1 MDKLHSLEQY
11 YSPLWAPFLMGV
23 LLSIDAL
30 VVFMAGGNLPQF
42 GWAVLISLLSILSV
56 WQMAVHF
63 VRAFYQVKTSDAA
76 AGFLFR
82 RVFGQLSMRPFV
94 VVKGGQVTLGDALVE
109 KIGGP
114 ATLIVYADSAVVLE
128 QAGRLTRIF
137 RGPETL
143 KLKPFERIWD
153 TLDLRPQSW
162 PFEVNARTKDGIPI
176 KYEANVQFQIDAG
189 EEAVLKAAR
198 QKWIRD
204 ATRTEPDRLM
214 IWTKRVI
221 ISNTEGGFRAILA
234 RYKLDELLDVTT
246 RMEIRQKLLA
256 KLTGSVQG
264 LGAKIIDV
272 QLGDI
277 LLEDQI
283 LDQWIDTWR
292 AERRKVMHTEVVEG
306 GVAKRAKMLEK
317 ARGKVRREIF
327 KKTMETFTEMQDQ
340 GTEKPEQAVIL
351 SFIEVIGKIA
361 PQLLITR
368 PVDILTVADTV
379 EEHLEIEPPAE
390 EGA

>member
-1 MDKLHSLEQY
+1 MDKLRSLEQH
-11 YSPLWAPFLMGV
+11 YSLLWAPLLMGV

-30 VVFMAGGNLPQF
+30 VVLMAGGDLSQF
-42 GWAVLISLLSILSV
+42 GWAVLISLLSVLIA
-56 WQMAVHF
+56 WWIAVYF
-63 VRAFYQVKTSDAA
+63 VQSFYQVETFSAA
-76 AGFLFR
+76 AAFLR
-82 RVFGQLSMRPFV
+82 RRIFGQLATRPFLI
-94 VVKGGQVTLGDALVE
+94 VKEGRIALGEDLVR

-114 ATLIVYADSAVVLE
+114 ATLILYADSAVVLE

-143 KLKPFERIWD
+143 KLKPFERVWD
-153 TLDLRPQSW
+153 VLDLRPQSW

-176 KYEANVQFQIDAG
+176 KYEANVQFQLDAG

-204 ATRTEPDRLM
+204 ATRSEPDRLM

-234 RYKLDELLDVTT
+234 CYELDELLDVVT
-246 RMEIRQKLLA
+246 RMEIRKKLLA
-256 KLTGSVQG
+256 KLTGAVEG

-277 LLEDQI
+277 RLEDQI

-292 AERRKVMHTEVVEG
+292 AERRKVMHIKVVRSG
-306 GVAKRAKMLEK
+306 IAKRAKALEK
-317 ARGKVRREIF
+317 ARGKARKAIF
-327 KKTMETFTEMQDQ
+327 KKTMETLTKMHDK
-340 GTEKPEQAVIL
+340 GTDNPEQAVIL

-361 PQLLITR
+361 PQLLVTR
-368 PVDILTVADTV
+368 PIDILTITDAVA
-379 EEHLEIEPPAE
+379 EHVKSPPAQVE
-390 EGA
+390 